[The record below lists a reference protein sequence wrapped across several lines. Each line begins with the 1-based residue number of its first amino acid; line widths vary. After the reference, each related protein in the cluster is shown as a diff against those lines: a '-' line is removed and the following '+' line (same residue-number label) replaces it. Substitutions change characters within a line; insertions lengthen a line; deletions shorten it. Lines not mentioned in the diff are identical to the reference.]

1 MDRSVTPRT
10 KTGTEGCG
18 KSHFKFS
25 RPPEAGA
32 PYGPMWRALMAA
44 LPVAHAFLDRA
55 ECDPR
60 SLWGG
65 IGNRAEAVADI
76 LIIARSRE
84 FQRCC
89 KELDLGS
96 KAH

>member
-1 MDRSVTPRT
+1 
-10 KTGTEGCG
+10 
-18 KSHFKFS
+18 
-25 RPPEAGA
+25 
-32 PYGPMWRALMAA
+32 MAA

-96 KAH
+96 KAHDVAVQPAAFRLAITRARALRNRSRRK